1 MNKLISLLFLISFNI
16 YGQVGIG
23 TDTPDVSTILHLE
36 SSNKGLLIPKLSE
49 TERNNI
55 VSPPIGL
62 LIYQTDEIEGFY
74 SYTSSN
80 NWSKIS
86 MYSEVNTFGDIKTGI
101 QPDDHSGW
109 VKLDGRPKSRL
120 TTSQQNAASALGIG
134 NNLPDAN
141 NAYLVQNG
149 GNLGTVTGTNTK
161 TISRA
166 NLPNVTLTS
175 SSNGV
180 HQHALPFAANSSGD
194 DVFDDVFGSSTL
206 TADDTEQGL
215 ELFNTSDSKDAEG
228 TEKHYLNREEGD
240 HNHTIDLNG
249 NVTQTNLD
257 ITPKSLSINTF
268 IYLGN

>member
-1 MNKLISLLFLISFNI
+1 MNKLISILFLISWHS
-16 YGQVGIG
+16 YAQVGIG
-23 TDTPDVSTILHLE
+23 TDTPDVATILHLE

-49 TERNNI
+49 SERNNI

-62 LIYQTDEIEGFY
+62 LIYQTDNFEGFY

-101 QPDDHSGW
+101 QSADHSGW
-109 VKLDGRPKSRL
+109 VKLDGRAKSTL
-120 TTSQQNAASALGIG
+120 TTSQQTAATALGIG

-149 GNLGTVTGTNTK
+149 GTLGAVTGANSK

-175 SSNGV
+175 SSNGE
-180 HQHALPFAANSSGD
+180 HQHALPFVANSSGSNI
-194 DVFDDVFGSSTL
+194 FDFVFGSSTL
-206 TADDTEQGL
+206 TSANTNQKL
-215 ELFNTSDSKDAEG
+215 ELFNTSNSGAAEG